1 MNWKMN
7 RKKYLLAVLA
17 AGAVILLAGCG
28 KKYEPISTSD
38 AVSQTDGTGETRPEE
53 VTTKAQ
59 PETTEA
65 AASSAAAESSEP
77 SSEESSSDGQ
87 KEETAGF
94 SFGDVAG
101 MEFYFSS
108 GAGGW
113 YEVLHIKEDGT
124 FTGHFQDSDMG
135 DTGENYP
142 NGVLYYSDYNGSFTQ
157 PEKVDDTTW
166 RFRIA
171 QINYPFGTDE
181 KVIDGTLYRYST
193 SYGLEN
199 AKDIY
204 MYLPGSKIAALP
216 QEFLNWVGYHNPES
230 IAGKDLTFYGLYNES
245 GQNGFQSYEYEPE
258 TASAASE
265 AAAGEEPGATV
276 SAFITH
282 AEEASASLE
291 ESLQNGSMSQAD
303 MNQTYLEIYTIWDE
317 TLNQVWSILKENLD
331 EESMANL
338 TADERAWIEEKEQ
351 AVQEAAA
358 EYEGGTM
365 QPLAANSTAAEM
377 TKERVYELAKYVNV
391 WR

>member
-1 MNWKMN
+1 MNMK
-7 RKKYLLAVLA
+7 RKYASLIWALTVMLA
-17 AGAVILLAGCG
+17 ASVFVGCG
-28 KKYEPISTSD
+28 KKYEPAAT
-38 AVSQTDGTGETRPEE
+38 SQTGSQVTISEETVLEE
-53 VTTKAQ
+53 VTTKEMELE
-59 PETTEA
+59 ETSEDLTAESES
-65 AASSAAAESSEP
+65 AASQ
-77 SSEESSSDGQ
+77 ESSSDDQ
-87 KEETAGF
+87 EEETAGF

-124 FTGHFQDSDMG
+124 FTGHFQDSNMG
-135 DTGENYP
+135 EIGENYP
-142 NGVLYYSDYNGSFTQ
+142 NGVLYYSDYNGSFTT

-171 QINYPFGTDE
+171 QINYPFGTEE
-181 KVIDGTLYRYST
+181 KIIDGTLYRYST
-193 SYGLEN
+193 TYGLED
-199 AKDIY
+199 AKDLY
-204 MYLPGSKIAALP
+204 MYLPGAKLADLP

-230 IAGKDLTFYGLYNES
+230 IAGEELTFYGLYNAYA
-245 GQNGFQSYEYEPE
+245 QTGFQSYKYEPE
-258 TASAASE
+258 PASAASE
-265 AAAGEEPGATV
+265 AAAGEEPGVTV
-276 SAFITH
+276 AAFIRH
-282 AEEASASLE
+282 AEEASAGLE

-303 MNQTYLEIYTIWDE
+303 MNQTYMEIYTIWDE
-317 TLNQVWSILKENLD
+317 TLNAVWSILKENLD

-338 TADERAWIEEKEQ
+338 TADERAWIAEKEQ

-391 WR
+391 WQ